1 MRTSRSHGG
10 SPTGSRRGISSLET
24 VAALAILTVVVGSTM
39 PLFVRHLRLLADS
52 RHERIATAE
61 LANLAERLASLPAAD
76 RDALLARP
84 PLSDLARR
92 RLPEA
97 VLTARREPDDRY
109 VVAISWDSPGRSRRP
124 LELAVWLPAAGGAS
138 APEAFR

>member
-1 MRTSRSHGG
+1 MRTSRSQGR
-10 SPTGSRRGISSLET
+10 SPTESRHGISSLET

-52 RHERIATAE
+52 RHERIATQE
-61 LANLAERLASLPAAD
+61 LANLAERLASLPAAE
-76 RDALLARP
+76 RQAVLARP

-92 RLPEA
+92 RLPQA

-124 LELAVWLPAAGGAS
+124 LELAVWLPAAGGTP